1 MGGPDE
7 KKIYKSKSLSA
18 KRARSDA
25 KRSKRHDGKAKQQQV
40 SCDPTPSRRIISS
53 DRDSSSFNLVGPDG
67 LFFGFFSANGPRTGE
82 FV

>member
-18 KRARSDA
+18 KRVRSDA
-25 KRSKRHDGKAKQQQV
+25 KRSKRHDGKAKQKQV
-40 SCDPTPSRRIISS
+40 SCDPVKKSYIIGPGLIFFQSCRARR
-53 DRDSSSFNLVGPDG
+53 P
-67 LFFGFFSANGPRTGE
+67 LFWLFSANGPRTGE